1 MISWKGKKALK
12 TNELI
17 DALGIEKEKVD
28 ALKDNLRRE
37 AFYRNILF
45 RAGVLPD
52 VIELIMRTIDP
63 TEIDTSQEE
72 LLTEKARIEWA
83 GFIPTRKK

>member
-1 MISWKGKKALK
+1 MK

-17 DALGIEKEKVD
+17 DSLGIEKEK
-28 ALKDNLRRE
+28 AEAIKDNLRRE

-63 TEIDTSQEE
+63 AEIDISNEE
-72 LLTEKARIEWA
+72 LLAEKARVEWA
-83 GFIPTRKK
+83 DFIPKRNK